1 MSIPL
6 HSRCAKLKLQD
17 DELLARWTQ
26 LGLWSPIL
34 RLHSTNNPFLSRA
47 PWLRSPECQ
56 SIMTQALQFRHKLI
70 PYLYTMSVRATQTN
84 QQLVEPMY
92 HDHPNSPEAYR
103 NKNQYL
109 FGSELVVS
117 PITQR
122 KGYSTDMGS
131 VETWLPA
138 GRYVDLF
145 TGLVYDGD
153 RVIKMFRST
162 DKTPVLARE
171 GSIVPLDDTSADGH
185 VRNGAPI
192 PEAIEVI
199 VVVGKSGKFGILE
212 DDGKAEDI
220 ESIKFAKT
228 EISLDQDSGRI
239 SISATTDALVKERT
253 WSIRLP
259 AFEGDS
265 KSFDKLTAKIGSGQV
280 DSTVKR
286 DEKTGAVI
294 IKLTDPVPSTKEV
307 IIELGAKPR
316 LQRNDIKTRALEI
329 LDRGQ
334 IDHDLKWRVWEH
346 FEQKGLSHNIFLSR
360 LKAFGLDEDMLDA
373 LLEVVLAQ
381 D

>member
-1 MSIPL
+1 MG
-6 HSRCAKLKLQD
+6 QD

-92 HDHPNSPEAYR
+92 YDHPNSPEAYR

-153 RVIKMFRST
+153 RVIKTFRST
-162 DKTPVLARE
+162 DKTPVFARE
-171 GSIVPLDDTSADGH
+171 GSIVPLDNSSADGH

-192 PEAIEVI
+192 PEAIELI
-199 VVVGKSGKFGILE
+199 VVVGKSGKFELLE

-220 ESIKFAKT
+220 ESITFAKT
-228 EISLDQDSGRI
+228 EISFDQDSGRI
-239 SISATTDALVKERT
+239 SISATKDSLFKERT

-259 AFEGDS
+259 ALEGDS
-265 KSFDKLTAKIGSGQV
+265 KSLDNITAKIGSSKV
-280 DSTVKR
+280 DTKVKR
-286 DEKTGAVI
+286 EEKTGAVI
-294 IKLTDPVPSTKEV
+294 IKLTDPVSSTKETT
-307 IIELGAKPR
+307 IELGTKPK
-316 LQRNDIKTRALEI
+316 LQRNDIKTRALQI

-334 IDHDLKWRVWEH
+334 VDHDLKWRVWEH

-360 LKAFGLDEDMLDA
+360 LKAFGLDQDMLDA

>member
-1 MSIPL
+1 
-6 HSRCAKLKLQD
+6 
-17 DELLARWTQ
+17 
-26 LGLWSPIL
+26 
-34 RLHSTNNPFLSRA
+34 
-47 PWLRSPECQ
+47 
-56 SIMTQALQFRHKLI
+56 MTQALQFRHKLI

-84 QQLVEPMY
+84 KQLVEPMY
-92 HDHPNSPEAYR
+92 YDHPNSPEAYR
-103 NKNQYL
+103 NKNQYF

-153 RVIKMFRST
+153 RVIRTFRPT
-162 DKTPVLARE
+162 DKTSVFARE
-171 GSIVPLDDTSADGH
+171 GSIVPLDNTSADGH

-192 PEAIEVI
+192 PESIEI
-199 VVVGKSGKFGILE
+199 IIVVGKSGKFELLE

-228 EISLDQDSGRI
+228 EISFDQDSGRI
-239 SISATTDALVKERT
+239 TIGATKDTLVKERT
-253 WSIRLP
+253 WSIQLP

-265 KSFDKLTAKIGSGQV
+265 KSLDNITAKIGSSKV
-280 DSTVKR
+280 DTKVKR
-286 DEKTGAVI
+286 DAKTGAVI
-294 IKLTDPVPSTKEV
+294 ITLANPVSSTKET
-307 IIELGAKPR
+307 IIEVGAKPK
-316 LQRNDIKTRALEI
+316 LQKNDIKTRALEI
-329 LDRGQ
+329 LDRAQ

-346 FEQKGLSHNIFLSR
+346 FEEKGLSSNIFLSR
-360 LKAFGLDEDMLDA
+360 LKAFGLDEEMLDA

>member
-1 MSIPL
+1 
-6 HSRCAKLKLQD
+6 
-17 DELLARWTQ
+17 
-26 LGLWSPIL
+26 
-34 RLHSTNNPFLSRA
+34 
-47 PWLRSPECQ
+47 
-56 SIMTQALQFRHKLI
+56 
-70 PYLYTMSVRATQTN
+70 
-84 QQLVEPMY
+84 
-92 HDHPNSPEAYR
+92 
-103 NKNQYL
+103 
-109 FGSELVVS
+109 
-117 PITQR
+117 
-122 KGYSTDMGS
+122 MGS

-153 RVIKMFRST
+153 RVIKTFRST
-162 DKTPVLARE
+162 DKTPVFARE
-171 GSIVPLDDTSADGH
+171 GSIVPLDNTSADGH

-199 VVVGKSGKFGILE
+199 VVVGKSGKFELLE

-228 EISLDQDSGRI
+228 DIAFDQDSGRI
-239 SISATTDALVKERT
+239 TISATKDALVKERT

-265 KSFDKLTAKIGSGQV
+265 KSLDNITAKIGSSMV
-280 DSTVKR
+280 DTKVKR

-294 IKLTDPVPSTKEV
+294 VKLADPVSSTKEV
-307 IIELGAKPR
+307 IIELGAKPN

-329 LDRGQ
+329 LDKAQ

>member
-1 MSIPL
+1 
-6 HSRCAKLKLQD
+6 
-17 DELLARWTQ
+17 
-26 LGLWSPIL
+26 
-34 RLHSTNNPFLSRA
+34 
-47 PWLRSPECQ
+47 
-56 SIMTQALQFRHKLI
+56 MTQALQFRHKLI

-92 HDHPNSPEAYR
+92 YDHPNSPEAYR

-131 VETWLPA
+131 CETWLPA

-153 RVIKMFRST
+153 RVIKTFRST
-162 DKTPVLARE
+162 DKTPVFARE
-171 GSIVPLDDTSADGH
+171 GSIVPLDNTSADGH

-192 PEAIEVI
+192 PEAIELI
-199 VVVGKSGKFGILE
+199 VVVGKSGKFELME
-212 DDGKAEDI
+212 DDGQAEDI

-228 EISLDQDSGRI
+228 VISFDQDSGRI
-239 SISATTDALVKERT
+239 TIGATKDALVKERT
-253 WSIRLP
+253 WSFRLP

-265 KSFDKLTAKIGSGQV
+265 KSLDNISAKIGSDKV
-280 DSTVKR
+280 ETKVKR

-294 IKLTDPVPSTKEV
+294 IILTDPIPSSKE
-307 IIELGAKPR
+307 IAIELGAKSK

-329 LDRGQ
+329 LDRAQ

-360 LKAFGLDEDMLDA
+360 LKAFGLDEDMSDA